1 MEFGKVLTDISERSA
16 ISERDMG
23 SQKCCLSH
31 KRCPGLAAECDDL
44 ERGVGS
50 GVPHRP
56 DALPA
61 EGIHPLRGEGK
72 PRLPFGTAVVPD
84 R

>member
-1 MEFGKVLTDISERSA
+1 MQLGSQVAL
-16 ISERDMG
+16 SERDMG

-31 KRCPGLAAECDDL
+31 KRCPGLDAGYDDL
-44 ERGVGS
+44 ERGVDP

-56 DALPA
+56 DAPPA
-61 EGIHPLRGEGK
+61 EGIHPLRGEGE
-72 PRLPFGTAVVPD
+72 PRLSLGTAVVPD

>member
-1 MEFGKVLTDISERSA
+1 MQLGSQVAL
-16 ISERDMG
+16 SERDMG

-61 EGIHPLRGEGK
+61 EGIHLRIDHDEVTG
-72 PRLPFGTAVVPD
+72 LP
-84 R
+84 